1 MQNQQLTIS
10 SGNIIRCFLVFIVLL
25 FVSLGLYGYNYTN
38 AYLSDKKSALN
49 TIVKSLQ
56 KRVDTYRYVTE
67 QVYERFGNTP
77 MLQAAPSVME
87 TRLRPDVYYVDKP
100 YKKTDAVIFGNH
112 DANTLAMMAHI
123 SDYLDNR
130 WGANTENYAMYYL
143 NGQDNSLSLVT
154 TQSLKDLT
162 SRFRDSYLT
171 NSAEDRRTEM
181 LQQANMLDERESFS
195 TLRKQRFQNA
205 YSFSIRTTFNQP
217 GHLATVIAFDLPIN
231 DIIPFNMA
239 RANFELQPVD
249 DGIDPAGSEDDT
261 TTSMPNTPQVTLSGS
276 WVEFSASLP
285 NAPLNMVYRVS
296 VLSLAIDLLR
306 NNMWLLVTN
315 LVLFMLSLIA
325 IYFIRHQYVQPSET
339 LADELDAER
348 ALNQEIIASLPSG
361 LLVYDFASNTVIAS
375 NKIAE
380 HLLPHLSLQK
390 IAHMAQQHH
399 GVIQATVN
407 NEVYEIRIFRSQLTP
422 ETYLFLLNDQDK
434 EVMVNKRLQQARREY
449 DKNVQARKLML
460 HNLGIE
466 LNQPMQQIH
475 DMADRLRTQADPQ
488 QQQQLVNQL
497 FDESASVLALIDNIT
512 LLTRLETQDWQPASQ
527 PFSPAALVDE
537 LLRDVLPALNRKG
550 LALFNHYQLDVN
562 QTYIGDA
569 NALRKALSL
578 LIRYAIITTAYGKI
592 SVVVNHEPERPE
604 QLVFHINDTGAG
616 ISNEEIS
623 NLNYPFLSQTLVDRF
638 DHGSGLTFFLCN
650 QLCKKLNG
658 QLDIRS
664 KVDIGTRYTIRVPMA
679 LERQDEEEQEKLLD
693 GVTALLEVTSDEIRG
708 IVTRLLHAY
717 GADCIIA
724 DDRKIKRDYDVLLT
738 DNPQRA
744 DDYTLL
750 LSSDENG
757 WQQLNKRYIRVNYNL
772 GSAMIDAIL
781 LLIEQQMAALDQPE
795 NPPEIGADDIQL
807 YEKQLKS
814 SDYYGL
820 FIDTVP
826 DDIKKLYTEAGSGD
840 FEALSQ
846 TAHRLKGVFAML
858 NLLPGKQLCESL
870 EQHIADGDA
879 LKIENNISQIDFFV
893 SRLLQQGNQLH
904 E

>member
-49 TIVKSLQ
+49 TIVNSLQ

-112 DANTLAMMAHI
+112 DANTLAMMANI

-217 GHLATVIAFDLPIN
+217 GHLATVIAFDLPLN

-249 DGIDPAGSEDDT
+249 DGVDPAGSEDDT
-261 TTSMPNTPQVTLSGS
+261 AASVPSSPQVTLSGS

-361 LLVYDFASNTVIAS
+361 LLVYDFADNTVIAS

-407 NEVYEIRIFRSQLTP
+407 NEVYEIRIFRSQLAP

-475 DMADRLRTQADPQ
+475 DMTDRLRTQADPQ
-488 QQQQLVNQL
+488 QQQQLMDQL

-527 PFSPAALVDE
+527 PFSPASLVDE
-537 LLRDVLPALNRKG
+537 LLKEVLPALNRKG

-569 NALRKALSL
+569 NALRKVLSL
-578 LIRYAIITTAYGKI
+578 LIRYAIITTSYGKI
-592 SVVVNHEPERPE
+592 SVIVNHEPERPE

-679 LERQDEEEQEKLLD
+679 LERQEEEEQEKLLD

-795 NPPEIGADDIQL
+795 SPYEIGADDIQL

-826 DDIKKLYTEAGSGD
+826 DDVKKLYTEAGSSD

>member
-56 KRVDTYRYVTE
+56 KRVDIYRYVTE

-77 MLQAAPSVME
+77 MPQEGPAVME

-100 YKKTDAVIFGNH
+100 YIKTDAVIFGNH
-112 DANTLAMMAHI
+112 DANTLTMMANI

-249 DGIDPAGSEDDT
+249 DSADLAGSEDDNAA
-261 TTSMPNTPQVTLSGS
+261 SAPSGPQATLSGS

-325 IYFIRHQYVQPSET
+325 IYFIRHQYIQPSET

-407 NEVYEIRIFRSQLTP
+407 NEVYEIRIFRSQLAP

-488 QQQQLVNQL
+488 QQQQLVEQL
-497 FDESASVLALIDNIT
+497 FDESSSVLALIDNIT

-537 LLRDVLPALNRKG
+537 LLKEVLPALNRKG

-578 LIRYAIITTAYGKI
+578 LIRYAIITTSYGKI

-708 IVTRLLHAY
+708 IVTRLLQAY

-724 DDRKIKRDYDVLLT
+724 DERKINRDYDVLLT

-795 NPPEIGADDIQL
+795 TVREIGADDIQL

-826 DDIKKLYTEAGSGD
+826 DDVKKLYTEAGSGD